1 MDPAIIFIILFS
13 IIILIILGLG
23 ITYREQVGQ
32 YVVDNKAFSTILLVF
47 IVYTT
52 YQWYLYR
59 EQKKKKMTYSKP
71 KNLPI
76 VAQIIGKMYLQ
87 LKMN

>member
-32 YVVDNKAFSTILLVF
+32 YVVDNKAFSTILLLVF

-59 EQKKKKMTYSKP
+59 EKKKVHRVEKP
-71 KNLPI
+71 
-76 VAQIIGKMYLQ
+76 V
-87 LKMN
+87 